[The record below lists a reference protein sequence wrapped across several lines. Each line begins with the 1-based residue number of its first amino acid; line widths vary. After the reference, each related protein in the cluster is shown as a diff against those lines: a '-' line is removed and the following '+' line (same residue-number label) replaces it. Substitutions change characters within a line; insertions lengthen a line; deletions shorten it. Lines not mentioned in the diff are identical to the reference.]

1 MIDAGAFFKAL
12 GRRIRNLRK
21 KNGMTLEDMI
31 SYGFSARHWQQIEY
45 GRRINVTTILRICA
59 VFQLPLS
66 RLIRPLDA
74 AVDLKSIRAQMVN
87 TGNVAARINTKNR

>member
-31 SYGFSARHWQQIEY
+31 SYGFSARHWQQIEH
-45 GRRINVTTILRICA
+45 GRRINVTTIIRICA

-74 AVDLKSIRAQMVN
+74 AVDLNSIRAQMVKA
-87 TGNVAARINTKNR
+87 GNGAARRSTKNG